1 MYFISQF
8 KVYCAIYCALCFA
21 VVKRHITT
29 ITTAFSC
36 HDNSFLINNVPLL
49 NSVAFNVALFDVTLI
64 NIALYD
70 TALFYVELF

>member
-1 MYFISQF
+1 MYFISKF

-21 VVKRHITT
+21 VVKHHVKTT
-29 ITTAFSC
+29 TVFSC
-36 HDNSFLINNVPLL
+36 DNNSFLINNVPLL

-64 NIALYD
+64 NITLYD

>member
-21 VVKRHITT
+21 VVKHQITT
-29 ITTAFSC
+29 TTTVFSG
-36 HDNSFLINNVPLL
+36 HNNSFLINNVPLL

-70 TALFYVELF
+70 TALFFIELF